1 MNGYSIWWLSKKGFK
16 FMKMSKNVVNKEEEE
31 ETSLHKERPR
41 NCADVA
47 LNSLNDKKDESL

>member
-16 FMKMSKNVVNKEEEE
+16 LMKMSKNVVKKEE
-31 ETSLHKERPR
+31 ETSLHKESGPG

-47 LNSLNDKKDESL
+47 LNSLNDKNDDSL